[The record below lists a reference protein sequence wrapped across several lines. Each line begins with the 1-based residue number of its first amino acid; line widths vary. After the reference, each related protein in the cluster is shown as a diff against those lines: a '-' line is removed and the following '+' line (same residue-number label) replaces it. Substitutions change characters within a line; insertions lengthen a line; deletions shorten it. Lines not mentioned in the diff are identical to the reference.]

1 MELLESGTKS
11 FLVMEAVN
19 GKSIGQRMRK
29 GERFSSREI
38 LKTGIALSGILCYL
52 HAQNP
57 PVFYRDLKPDNVM
70 ITERGEIYL
79 VDFGAAGTEE
89 TGVEVRYG
97 TRGYAAPEQYNGKCD
112 ARSDL
117 YALGALLAA
126 MAKHAKKRQKRGLW
140 RVMEKC
146 MQKKPE
152 ERYASAREVKKALRR
167 LERKQKGRK
176 TLRIFAVFAF
186 LTGGAAAVASRMP
199 WGQFPAADEWEE
211 QGDLWFCGNPV
222 EEGSLPNYQK
232 AREAFLKADH
242 LSQAG
247 RVEQELVEYCLADDA
262 AREKMQMEPLLAE
275 FYDDTQ
281 QEPEKEKRCRR
292 YLAVA
297 GMYFS
302 FSEELARE
310 NDTDAMR
317 KGIEVLEKAAGENM
331 EGKWEAVIWQRLADA
346 CYLGGK
352 SGDGEREQDWCQES
366 FLYYERLL
374 CSRQDGNRRKNLL
387 RAAELALQFDMQEKT
402 EPQRGSRNS
411 GNGGGHFLSA
421 DQKKMGGSRMRK
433 KTICAMM
440 TGFLAVQGIEV
451 HAETQQTTGEA
462 ASAVESVELEA
473 EIIENSDVTD
483 ADGKAGPE
491 ELLPDEKSEEEPP
504 IEEKP
509 EQEPEPPEE
518 KTDPAETGKKETEEE
533 KMLPPTVIP
542 DPEKEPAERWEET
555 DTKESGTEESDSE
568 RTDFGEMDTE
578 KPDYEDAGSE
588 KSGTENLMP
597 EDSEP
602 EKPDM
607 EETKQESP
615 STEKESENQTSETKA
630 PEKEEPTVMPD
641 AGKANTEKQEQTEP
655 GQSSPEKEELKTDE
669 QLPVAAATPEE
680 VTQDPDDTP
689 LQTEE
694 SSPPPAETPSESAGE
709 EPSQIPPQIIADFI
723 LSQIADEDFE
733 APNPLIIRPA
743 DTSVEIDPGYTP
755 EILLEG
761 AADTAEI
768 LSCMVNGSEAEY
780 EWKEN
785 KICLKAESL
794 SEGYNRIT
802 VKVRGADG
810 IVRTMKPWEVN
821 VKPKTSTLVSQRT
834 SQKPKGTHLLQ
845 SLRRLWNLIRAIA
858 EIQNQTTRY
867 LRALCRK

>member
-1 MELLESGTKS
+1 
-11 FLVMEAVN
+11 
-19 GKSIGQRMRK
+19 
-29 GERFSSREI
+29 
-38 LKTGIALSGILCYL
+38 
-52 HAQNP
+52 
-57 PVFYRDLKPDNVM
+57 
-70 ITERGEIYL
+70 
-79 VDFGAAGTEE
+79 
-89 TGVEVRYG
+89 
-97 TRGYAAPEQYNGKCD
+97 
-112 ARSDL
+112 
-117 YALGALLAA
+117 
-126 MAKHAKKRQKRGLW
+126 
-140 RVMEKC
+140 
-146 MQKKPE
+146 
-152 ERYASAREVKKALRR
+152 
-167 LERKQKGRK
+167 
-176 TLRIFAVFAF
+176 
-186 LTGGAAAVASRMP
+186 
-199 WGQFPAADEWEE
+199 
-211 QGDLWFCGNPV
+211 
-222 EEGSLPNYQK
+222 
-232 AREAFLKADH
+232 
-242 LSQAG
+242 
-247 RVEQELVEYCLADDA
+247 
-262 AREKMQMEPLLAE
+262 
-275 FYDDTQ
+275 
-281 QEPEKEKRCRR
+281 
-292 YLAVA
+292 
-297 GMYFS
+297 
-302 FSEELARE
+302 
-310 NDTDAMR
+310 
-317 KGIEVLEKAAGENM
+317 
-331 EGKWEAVIWQRLADA
+331 
-346 CYLGGK
+346 
-352 SGDGEREQDWCQES
+352 
-366 FLYYERLL
+366 
-374 CSRQDGNRRKNLL
+374 
-387 RAAELALQFDMQEKT
+387 
-402 EPQRGSRNS
+402 
-411 GNGGGHFLSA
+411 
-421 DQKKMGGSRMRK
+421 
-433 KTICAMM
+433 MM

-473 EIIENSDVTD
+473 EIIGNSDVTA

-555 DTKESGTEESDSE
+555 DTKESETEESDSE

-578 KPDYEDAGSE
+578 KPDYEDTGSE

-597 EDSEP
+597 EDPEP

-641 AGKANTEKQEQTEP
+641 AGKSNTEKQEQTGP

-680 VTQDPDDTP
+680 VTQDPDDIP

-694 SSPPPAETPSESAGE
+694 SSPPPAETPSKSAGE
-709 EPSQIPPQIIADFI
+709 EPSQIRPQIIADFV

-834 SQKPKGTHLLQ
+834 SQKPKGTRLLQ

>member
-1 MELLESGTKS
+1 
-11 FLVMEAVN
+11 
-19 GKSIGQRMRK
+19 
-29 GERFSSREI
+29 
-38 LKTGIALSGILCYL
+38 
-52 HAQNP
+52 
-57 PVFYRDLKPDNVM
+57 
-70 ITERGEIYL
+70 
-79 VDFGAAGTEE
+79 
-89 TGVEVRYG
+89 
-97 TRGYAAPEQYNGKCD
+97 
-112 ARSDL
+112 
-117 YALGALLAA
+117 
-126 MAKHAKKRQKRGLW
+126 
-140 RVMEKC
+140 
-146 MQKKPE
+146 
-152 ERYASAREVKKALRR
+152 
-167 LERKQKGRK
+167 
-176 TLRIFAVFAF
+176 
-186 LTGGAAAVASRMP
+186 
-199 WGQFPAADEWEE
+199 
-211 QGDLWFCGNPV
+211 
-222 EEGSLPNYQK
+222 
-232 AREAFLKADH
+232 
-242 LSQAG
+242 
-247 RVEQELVEYCLADDA
+247 
-262 AREKMQMEPLLAE
+262 
-275 FYDDTQ
+275 
-281 QEPEKEKRCRR
+281 
-292 YLAVA
+292 
-297 GMYFS
+297 
-302 FSEELARE
+302 
-310 NDTDAMR
+310 
-317 KGIEVLEKAAGENM
+317 
-331 EGKWEAVIWQRLADA
+331 
-346 CYLGGK
+346 
-352 SGDGEREQDWCQES
+352 
-366 FLYYERLL
+366 
-374 CSRQDGNRRKNLL
+374 
-387 RAAELALQFDMQEKT
+387 
-402 EPQRGSRNS
+402 
-411 GNGGGHFLSA
+411 
-421 DQKKMGGSRMRK
+421 MRK

-462 ASAVESVELEA
+462 ASAVESVELEV

-518 KTDPAETGKKETEEE
+518 KTDPAETGKKETEGEE

-542 DPEKEPAERWEET
+542 DPEKEPAEKWEEEEEEISEDSESGKPEELPEAGDMGSGESESEEGCEET
-555 DTKESGTEESDSE
+555 DTKESETE
-568 RTDFGEMDTE
+568 
-578 KPDYEDAGSE
+578 
-588 KSGTENLMP
+588 
-597 EDSEP
+597 
-602 EKPDM
+602 
-607 EETKQESP
+607 
-615 STEKESENQTSETKA
+615 ESENQTSETKA
-630 PEKEEPTVMPD
+630 PEKEEPAVMPD
-641 AGKANTEKQEQTEP
+641 AGKSNTEKQEQTEP

-680 VTQDPDDTP
+680 VIQDPDDIP

-743 DTSVEIDPGYTP
+743 DTSVEVDPGYTP

-834 SQKPKGTHLLQ
+834 SQRPKGTRLWQ
-845 SLRRLWNLIRAIA
+845 SLRHLWNLIRAIA

>member
-1 MELLESGTKS
+1 
-11 FLVMEAVN
+11 
-19 GKSIGQRMRK
+19 
-29 GERFSSREI
+29 
-38 LKTGIALSGILCYL
+38 
-52 HAQNP
+52 
-57 PVFYRDLKPDNVM
+57 
-70 ITERGEIYL
+70 
-79 VDFGAAGTEE
+79 
-89 TGVEVRYG
+89 
-97 TRGYAAPEQYNGKCD
+97 
-112 ARSDL
+112 
-117 YALGALLAA
+117 
-126 MAKHAKKRQKRGLW
+126 
-140 RVMEKC
+140 
-146 MQKKPE
+146 
-152 ERYASAREVKKALRR
+152 
-167 LERKQKGRK
+167 
-176 TLRIFAVFAF
+176 
-186 LTGGAAAVASRMP
+186 
-199 WGQFPAADEWEE
+199 
-211 QGDLWFCGNPV
+211 
-222 EEGSLPNYQK
+222 
-232 AREAFLKADH
+232 
-242 LSQAG
+242 
-247 RVEQELVEYCLADDA
+247 
-262 AREKMQMEPLLAE
+262 
-275 FYDDTQ
+275 
-281 QEPEKEKRCRR
+281 
-292 YLAVA
+292 
-297 GMYFS
+297 
-302 FSEELARE
+302 
-310 NDTDAMR
+310 
-317 KGIEVLEKAAGENM
+317 
-331 EGKWEAVIWQRLADA
+331 
-346 CYLGGK
+346 
-352 SGDGEREQDWCQES
+352 
-366 FLYYERLL
+366 
-374 CSRQDGNRRKNLL
+374 
-387 RAAELALQFDMQEKT
+387 
-402 EPQRGSRNS
+402 
-411 GNGGGHFLSA
+411 
-421 DQKKMGGSRMRK
+421 
-433 KTICAMM
+433 MM
-440 TGFLAVQGIEV
+440 TGFLAIQGIEV

-462 ASAVESVELEA
+462 ASAVELEA

-518 KTDPAETGKKETEEE
+518 KTDPAETGKKETEGEE

-542 DPEKEPAERWEET
+542 DPEKEPAERWEEEEEEISEDSESGKPEELPEAGDMGSGESESEEGCEET
-555 DTKESGTEESDSE
+555 DTKESETEESDSE
-568 RTDFGEMDTE
+568 RTDFGE
-578 KPDYEDAGSE
+578 
-588 KSGTENLMP
+588 
-597 EDSEP
+597 
-602 EKPDM
+602 

-615 STEKESENQTSETKA
+615 STEKESENQNSETKA

-641 AGKANTEKQEQTEP
+641 AGKSNTEKQEQTEP

-680 VTQDPDDTP
+680 VTQDPDDIP

-743 DTSVEIDPGYTP
+743 DTSVEVDPGYTP

-834 SQKPKGTHLLQ
+834 SQKPKGTRLWQ

>member
-1 MELLESGTKS
+1 
-11 FLVMEAVN
+11 
-19 GKSIGQRMRK
+19 
-29 GERFSSREI
+29 
-38 LKTGIALSGILCYL
+38 
-52 HAQNP
+52 
-57 PVFYRDLKPDNVM
+57 
-70 ITERGEIYL
+70 
-79 VDFGAAGTEE
+79 
-89 TGVEVRYG
+89 
-97 TRGYAAPEQYNGKCD
+97 
-112 ARSDL
+112 
-117 YALGALLAA
+117 
-126 MAKHAKKRQKRGLW
+126 
-140 RVMEKC
+140 
-146 MQKKPE
+146 
-152 ERYASAREVKKALRR
+152 
-167 LERKQKGRK
+167 
-176 TLRIFAVFAF
+176 
-186 LTGGAAAVASRMP
+186 
-199 WGQFPAADEWEE
+199 
-211 QGDLWFCGNPV
+211 
-222 EEGSLPNYQK
+222 
-232 AREAFLKADH
+232 
-242 LSQAG
+242 
-247 RVEQELVEYCLADDA
+247 
-262 AREKMQMEPLLAE
+262 
-275 FYDDTQ
+275 
-281 QEPEKEKRCRR
+281 
-292 YLAVA
+292 
-297 GMYFS
+297 
-302 FSEELARE
+302 
-310 NDTDAMR
+310 
-317 KGIEVLEKAAGENM
+317 
-331 EGKWEAVIWQRLADA
+331 
-346 CYLGGK
+346 
-352 SGDGEREQDWCQES
+352 
-366 FLYYERLL
+366 
-374 CSRQDGNRRKNLL
+374 
-387 RAAELALQFDMQEKT
+387 
-402 EPQRGSRNS
+402 
-411 GNGGGHFLSA
+411 
-421 DQKKMGGSRMRK
+421 
-433 KTICAMM
+433 MM

-473 EIIENSDVTD
+473 EIIGNSDVTD

-518 KTDPAETGKKETEEE
+518 KTDPAETGKKEKEGEE

-555 DTKESGTEESDSE
+555 DTKESETEESDSE

-597 EDSEP
+597 EDPEP

-630 PEKEEPTVMPD
+630 PEKEEPAVMPD
-641 AGKANTEKQEQTEP
+641 VGKSNIEKQEQTEP

-680 VTQDPDDTP
+680 VTQDPDDIP

-834 SQKPKGTHLLQ
+834 SQKPKGTRLLQ

>member
-1 MELLESGTKS
+1 
-11 FLVMEAVN
+11 
-19 GKSIGQRMRK
+19 
-29 GERFSSREI
+29 
-38 LKTGIALSGILCYL
+38 
-52 HAQNP
+52 
-57 PVFYRDLKPDNVM
+57 
-70 ITERGEIYL
+70 
-79 VDFGAAGTEE
+79 
-89 TGVEVRYG
+89 
-97 TRGYAAPEQYNGKCD
+97 
-112 ARSDL
+112 
-117 YALGALLAA
+117 
-126 MAKHAKKRQKRGLW
+126 
-140 RVMEKC
+140 
-146 MQKKPE
+146 
-152 ERYASAREVKKALRR
+152 
-167 LERKQKGRK
+167 
-176 TLRIFAVFAF
+176 
-186 LTGGAAAVASRMP
+186 
-199 WGQFPAADEWEE
+199 
-211 QGDLWFCGNPV
+211 
-222 EEGSLPNYQK
+222 
-232 AREAFLKADH
+232 
-242 LSQAG
+242 
-247 RVEQELVEYCLADDA
+247 
-262 AREKMQMEPLLAE
+262 
-275 FYDDTQ
+275 
-281 QEPEKEKRCRR
+281 
-292 YLAVA
+292 
-297 GMYFS
+297 
-302 FSEELARE
+302 
-310 NDTDAMR
+310 
-317 KGIEVLEKAAGENM
+317 
-331 EGKWEAVIWQRLADA
+331 
-346 CYLGGK
+346 
-352 SGDGEREQDWCQES
+352 
-366 FLYYERLL
+366 
-374 CSRQDGNRRKNLL
+374 
-387 RAAELALQFDMQEKT
+387 
-402 EPQRGSRNS
+402 
-411 GNGGGHFLSA
+411 
-421 DQKKMGGSRMRK
+421 MRK

-518 KTDPAETGKKETEEE
+518 KTDPAETGKKETEGEE

-542 DPEKEPAERWEET
+542 DPEKEPAERWEEEEKEISEDSESGKPEELPEAGDMGSGESESEEGCEET
-555 DTKESGTEESDSE
+555 DTKESETEESDSE

-578 KPDYEDAGSE
+578 KPDYEDTGSE

-597 EDSEP
+597 EDPEP

-607 EETKQESP
+607 EETKQEFA
-615 STEKESENQTSETKA
+615 KR
-630 PEKEEPTVMPD
+630 EPTEND
-641 AGKANTEKQEQTEP
+641 LD
-655 GQSSPEKEELKTDE
+655 EEEAFNSAKKTILIKIDYDRETDE

-680 VTQDPDDTP
+680 VTQDPDDIP

-709 EPSQIPPQIIADFI
+709 EPSQIRPQIIADFV

-733 APNPLIIRPA
+733 APIPLIIRPA

-802 VKVRGADG
+802 VKVCGADG

-834 SQKPKGTHLLQ
+834 SQKPKGTRLWQ
-845 SLRRLWNLIRAIA
+845 SLRRLWNLVRAIA

>member
-1 MELLESGTKS
+1 
-11 FLVMEAVN
+11 
-19 GKSIGQRMRK
+19 
-29 GERFSSREI
+29 
-38 LKTGIALSGILCYL
+38 
-52 HAQNP
+52 
-57 PVFYRDLKPDNVM
+57 
-70 ITERGEIYL
+70 
-79 VDFGAAGTEE
+79 
-89 TGVEVRYG
+89 
-97 TRGYAAPEQYNGKCD
+97 
-112 ARSDL
+112 
-117 YALGALLAA
+117 
-126 MAKHAKKRQKRGLW
+126 
-140 RVMEKC
+140 
-146 MQKKPE
+146 
-152 ERYASAREVKKALRR
+152 
-167 LERKQKGRK
+167 
-176 TLRIFAVFAF
+176 
-186 LTGGAAAVASRMP
+186 
-199 WGQFPAADEWEE
+199 
-211 QGDLWFCGNPV
+211 
-222 EEGSLPNYQK
+222 
-232 AREAFLKADH
+232 
-242 LSQAG
+242 
-247 RVEQELVEYCLADDA
+247 
-262 AREKMQMEPLLAE
+262 
-275 FYDDTQ
+275 
-281 QEPEKEKRCRR
+281 
-292 YLAVA
+292 
-297 GMYFS
+297 
-302 FSEELARE
+302 
-310 NDTDAMR
+310 
-317 KGIEVLEKAAGENM
+317 
-331 EGKWEAVIWQRLADA
+331 
-346 CYLGGK
+346 
-352 SGDGEREQDWCQES
+352 
-366 FLYYERLL
+366 
-374 CSRQDGNRRKNLL
+374 
-387 RAAELALQFDMQEKT
+387 
-402 EPQRGSRNS
+402 
-411 GNGGGHFLSA
+411 
-421 DQKKMGGSRMRK
+421 MRK

-518 KTDPAETGKKETEEE
+518 KTDPAETGKKETEGEE

-542 DPEKEPAERWEET
+542 DPEKEPAERWEEEEEEISEDSESGKPEELPEAGDMGSGESESEEGCEET
-555 DTKESGTEESDSE
+555 DTKESETE
-568 RTDFGEMDTE
+568 
-578 KPDYEDAGSE
+578 
-588 KSGTENLMP
+588 
-597 EDSEP
+597 
-602 EKPDM
+602 
-607 EETKQESP
+607 
-615 STEKESENQTSETKA
+615 ESENQTSETKA

-641 AGKANTEKQEQTEP
+641 AGKSNTEKQEQTEP

-680 VTQDPDDTP
+680 VTQDPDDIP

-733 APNPLIIRPA
+733 APIPLIIRPA

-834 SQKPKGTHLLQ
+834 SQRTKGTRLWQ

>member
-1 MELLESGTKS
+1 
-11 FLVMEAVN
+11 
-19 GKSIGQRMRK
+19 
-29 GERFSSREI
+29 
-38 LKTGIALSGILCYL
+38 
-52 HAQNP
+52 
-57 PVFYRDLKPDNVM
+57 
-70 ITERGEIYL
+70 
-79 VDFGAAGTEE
+79 
-89 TGVEVRYG
+89 
-97 TRGYAAPEQYNGKCD
+97 
-112 ARSDL
+112 
-117 YALGALLAA
+117 
-126 MAKHAKKRQKRGLW
+126 
-140 RVMEKC
+140 
-146 MQKKPE
+146 
-152 ERYASAREVKKALRR
+152 
-167 LERKQKGRK
+167 
-176 TLRIFAVFAF
+176 
-186 LTGGAAAVASRMP
+186 
-199 WGQFPAADEWEE
+199 
-211 QGDLWFCGNPV
+211 
-222 EEGSLPNYQK
+222 
-232 AREAFLKADH
+232 
-242 LSQAG
+242 
-247 RVEQELVEYCLADDA
+247 
-262 AREKMQMEPLLAE
+262 
-275 FYDDTQ
+275 
-281 QEPEKEKRCRR
+281 
-292 YLAVA
+292 
-297 GMYFS
+297 
-302 FSEELARE
+302 
-310 NDTDAMR
+310 
-317 KGIEVLEKAAGENM
+317 
-331 EGKWEAVIWQRLADA
+331 
-346 CYLGGK
+346 
-352 SGDGEREQDWCQES
+352 
-366 FLYYERLL
+366 
-374 CSRQDGNRRKNLL
+374 
-387 RAAELALQFDMQEKT
+387 
-402 EPQRGSRNS
+402 
-411 GNGGGHFLSA
+411 
-421 DQKKMGGSRMRK
+421 MRK

-440 TGFLAVQGIEV
+440 TGFLAIQGIEV

-518 KTDPAETGKKETEEE
+518 KTDPAETGKKETEGEE

-542 DPEKEPAERWEET
+542 DPEKEPAERWEEEEKEISEDSESGKPEELPEEGDMGSGESESEEGCEET
-555 DTKESGTEESDSE
+555 DTKESETEESDSE
-568 RTDFGEMDTE
+568 RTDFGE
-578 KPDYEDAGSE
+578 
-588 KSGTENLMP
+588 
-597 EDSEP
+597 
-602 EKPDM
+602 

-615 STEKESENQTSETKA
+615 STEKESENQNSETKA

-641 AGKANTEKQEQTEP
+641 AGKSNTEKQEQTEP

-669 QLPVAAATPEE
+669 QLPVAAAAPEE
-680 VTQDPDDTP
+680 VTQDPDDIP

-743 DTSVEIDPGYTP
+743 DTSVEVDPGYTP

-834 SQKPKGTHLLQ
+834 SQRPKGTRLWQ
-845 SLRRLWNLIRAIA
+845 SLRRIWNLIRAIA

>member
-1 MELLESGTKS
+1 
-11 FLVMEAVN
+11 
-19 GKSIGQRMRK
+19 
-29 GERFSSREI
+29 
-38 LKTGIALSGILCYL
+38 
-52 HAQNP
+52 
-57 PVFYRDLKPDNVM
+57 
-70 ITERGEIYL
+70 
-79 VDFGAAGTEE
+79 
-89 TGVEVRYG
+89 
-97 TRGYAAPEQYNGKCD
+97 
-112 ARSDL
+112 
-117 YALGALLAA
+117 
-126 MAKHAKKRQKRGLW
+126 
-140 RVMEKC
+140 
-146 MQKKPE
+146 
-152 ERYASAREVKKALRR
+152 
-167 LERKQKGRK
+167 
-176 TLRIFAVFAF
+176 
-186 LTGGAAAVASRMP
+186 
-199 WGQFPAADEWEE
+199 
-211 QGDLWFCGNPV
+211 
-222 EEGSLPNYQK
+222 
-232 AREAFLKADH
+232 
-242 LSQAG
+242 
-247 RVEQELVEYCLADDA
+247 
-262 AREKMQMEPLLAE
+262 
-275 FYDDTQ
+275 
-281 QEPEKEKRCRR
+281 
-292 YLAVA
+292 
-297 GMYFS
+297 
-302 FSEELARE
+302 
-310 NDTDAMR
+310 
-317 KGIEVLEKAAGENM
+317 
-331 EGKWEAVIWQRLADA
+331 
-346 CYLGGK
+346 
-352 SGDGEREQDWCQES
+352 
-366 FLYYERLL
+366 
-374 CSRQDGNRRKNLL
+374 
-387 RAAELALQFDMQEKT
+387 
-402 EPQRGSRNS
+402 
-411 GNGGGHFLSA
+411 
-421 DQKKMGGSRMRK
+421 MRK

-440 TGFLAVQGIEV
+440 TGFLAIQGIEV

-509 EQEPEPPEE
+509 EQEPETPEE
-518 KTDPAETGKKETEEE
+518 KTDPAETGKKETEGEE

-542 DPEKEPAERWEET
+542 DPEKEPAERWEEEEKEISEDSESGKPEELPEEGDMGSGESESEEGCEET
-555 DTKESGTEESDSE
+555 DTKESETEESDSE
-568 RTDFGEMDTE
+568 RTDFGE
-578 KPDYEDAGSE
+578 
-588 KSGTENLMP
+588 
-597 EDSEP
+597 
-602 EKPDM
+602 

-615 STEKESENQTSETKA
+615 STEKESENQNSETKA

-641 AGKANTEKQEQTEP
+641 AGKSNTEKQEQTEP

-680 VTQDPDDTP
+680 VTQDPDDIP

-743 DTSVEIDPGYTP
+743 DTSVEVDPGYTP

-834 SQKPKGTHLLQ
+834 SQRPKGTRLWQ

>member
-1 MELLESGTKS
+1 
-11 FLVMEAVN
+11 
-19 GKSIGQRMRK
+19 
-29 GERFSSREI
+29 
-38 LKTGIALSGILCYL
+38 
-52 HAQNP
+52 
-57 PVFYRDLKPDNVM
+57 
-70 ITERGEIYL
+70 
-79 VDFGAAGTEE
+79 
-89 TGVEVRYG
+89 
-97 TRGYAAPEQYNGKCD
+97 
-112 ARSDL
+112 
-117 YALGALLAA
+117 
-126 MAKHAKKRQKRGLW
+126 
-140 RVMEKC
+140 
-146 MQKKPE
+146 
-152 ERYASAREVKKALRR
+152 
-167 LERKQKGRK
+167 
-176 TLRIFAVFAF
+176 
-186 LTGGAAAVASRMP
+186 
-199 WGQFPAADEWEE
+199 
-211 QGDLWFCGNPV
+211 
-222 EEGSLPNYQK
+222 
-232 AREAFLKADH
+232 
-242 LSQAG
+242 
-247 RVEQELVEYCLADDA
+247 
-262 AREKMQMEPLLAE
+262 
-275 FYDDTQ
+275 
-281 QEPEKEKRCRR
+281 
-292 YLAVA
+292 
-297 GMYFS
+297 
-302 FSEELARE
+302 
-310 NDTDAMR
+310 
-317 KGIEVLEKAAGENM
+317 
-331 EGKWEAVIWQRLADA
+331 
-346 CYLGGK
+346 
-352 SGDGEREQDWCQES
+352 
-366 FLYYERLL
+366 
-374 CSRQDGNRRKNLL
+374 
-387 RAAELALQFDMQEKT
+387 
-402 EPQRGSRNS
+402 
-411 GNGGGHFLSA
+411 
-421 DQKKMGGSRMRK
+421 
-433 KTICAMM
+433 MM

-542 DPEKEPAERWEET
+542 DPEKEPAERCEET
-555 DTKESGTEESDSE
+555 DTKESETEESDSE

-578 KPDYEDAGSE
+578 KPDYEDTGSE

-597 EDSEP
+597 EDPEP

-641 AGKANTEKQEQTEP
+641 AGKSNTEKQEQTGP

-680 VTQDPDDTP
+680 VTQDPDDIP

-694 SSPPPAETPSESAGE
+694 SSPPPAETPSKSAGE
-709 EPSQIPPQIIADFI
+709 EPSQIRPQIIADFV

-834 SQKPKGTHLLQ
+834 SQKPKGTRLLQ

>member
-1 MELLESGTKS
+1 
-11 FLVMEAVN
+11 
-19 GKSIGQRMRK
+19 
-29 GERFSSREI
+29 
-38 LKTGIALSGILCYL
+38 
-52 HAQNP
+52 
-57 PVFYRDLKPDNVM
+57 
-70 ITERGEIYL
+70 
-79 VDFGAAGTEE
+79 
-89 TGVEVRYG
+89 
-97 TRGYAAPEQYNGKCD
+97 
-112 ARSDL
+112 
-117 YALGALLAA
+117 
-126 MAKHAKKRQKRGLW
+126 
-140 RVMEKC
+140 
-146 MQKKPE
+146 
-152 ERYASAREVKKALRR
+152 
-167 LERKQKGRK
+167 
-176 TLRIFAVFAF
+176 
-186 LTGGAAAVASRMP
+186 
-199 WGQFPAADEWEE
+199 
-211 QGDLWFCGNPV
+211 
-222 EEGSLPNYQK
+222 
-232 AREAFLKADH
+232 
-242 LSQAG
+242 
-247 RVEQELVEYCLADDA
+247 
-262 AREKMQMEPLLAE
+262 
-275 FYDDTQ
+275 
-281 QEPEKEKRCRR
+281 
-292 YLAVA
+292 
-297 GMYFS
+297 
-302 FSEELARE
+302 
-310 NDTDAMR
+310 
-317 KGIEVLEKAAGENM
+317 
-331 EGKWEAVIWQRLADA
+331 
-346 CYLGGK
+346 
-352 SGDGEREQDWCQES
+352 
-366 FLYYERLL
+366 
-374 CSRQDGNRRKNLL
+374 
-387 RAAELALQFDMQEKT
+387 
-402 EPQRGSRNS
+402 
-411 GNGGGHFLSA
+411 
-421 DQKKMGGSRMRK
+421 
-433 KTICAMM
+433 MM

-518 KTDPAETGKKETEEE
+518 KTDPAETGKKEKEGEE

-555 DTKESGTEESDSE
+555 DTKESETEESDSE

-597 EDSEP
+597 EDPEP

-641 AGKANTEKQEQTEP
+641 AGKSNTEKQEQTGP

-680 VTQDPDDTP
+680 VTQDPDDIP

-694 SSPPPAETPSESAGE
+694 SSPPPAETPSKSAGE
-709 EPSQIPPQIIADFI
+709 EPSQIRPQIIADFV

-834 SQKPKGTHLLQ
+834 SQKPKGTRLLQ

>member
-1 MELLESGTKS
+1 
-11 FLVMEAVN
+11 
-19 GKSIGQRMRK
+19 
-29 GERFSSREI
+29 
-38 LKTGIALSGILCYL
+38 
-52 HAQNP
+52 
-57 PVFYRDLKPDNVM
+57 
-70 ITERGEIYL
+70 
-79 VDFGAAGTEE
+79 
-89 TGVEVRYG
+89 
-97 TRGYAAPEQYNGKCD
+97 
-112 ARSDL
+112 
-117 YALGALLAA
+117 
-126 MAKHAKKRQKRGLW
+126 
-140 RVMEKC
+140 
-146 MQKKPE
+146 
-152 ERYASAREVKKALRR
+152 
-167 LERKQKGRK
+167 
-176 TLRIFAVFAF
+176 
-186 LTGGAAAVASRMP
+186 
-199 WGQFPAADEWEE
+199 
-211 QGDLWFCGNPV
+211 
-222 EEGSLPNYQK
+222 
-232 AREAFLKADH
+232 
-242 LSQAG
+242 
-247 RVEQELVEYCLADDA
+247 
-262 AREKMQMEPLLAE
+262 
-275 FYDDTQ
+275 
-281 QEPEKEKRCRR
+281 
-292 YLAVA
+292 
-297 GMYFS
+297 
-302 FSEELARE
+302 
-310 NDTDAMR
+310 
-317 KGIEVLEKAAGENM
+317 
-331 EGKWEAVIWQRLADA
+331 
-346 CYLGGK
+346 
-352 SGDGEREQDWCQES
+352 
-366 FLYYERLL
+366 
-374 CSRQDGNRRKNLL
+374 
-387 RAAELALQFDMQEKT
+387 
-402 EPQRGSRNS
+402 
-411 GNGGGHFLSA
+411 
-421 DQKKMGGSRMRK
+421 
-433 KTICAMM
+433 MM

-518 KTDPAETGKKETEEE
+518 KTDPAETGKKEKEGEE

-555 DTKESGTEESDSE
+555 DTKESETEESDSE

-597 EDSEP
+597 EDPEP

-641 AGKANTEKQEQTEP
+641 AGKSNTEKQEQTGP

-680 VTQDPDDTP
+680 VTQDPDDIP

-709 EPSQIPPQIIADFI
+709 EPSQIRPQIIADFV

-834 SQKPKGTHLLQ
+834 SQKPKGTRLLQ

>member
-1 MELLESGTKS
+1 
-11 FLVMEAVN
+11 
-19 GKSIGQRMRK
+19 
-29 GERFSSREI
+29 
-38 LKTGIALSGILCYL
+38 
-52 HAQNP
+52 
-57 PVFYRDLKPDNVM
+57 
-70 ITERGEIYL
+70 
-79 VDFGAAGTEE
+79 
-89 TGVEVRYG
+89 
-97 TRGYAAPEQYNGKCD
+97 
-112 ARSDL
+112 
-117 YALGALLAA
+117 
-126 MAKHAKKRQKRGLW
+126 
-140 RVMEKC
+140 
-146 MQKKPE
+146 
-152 ERYASAREVKKALRR
+152 
-167 LERKQKGRK
+167 
-176 TLRIFAVFAF
+176 
-186 LTGGAAAVASRMP
+186 
-199 WGQFPAADEWEE
+199 
-211 QGDLWFCGNPV
+211 
-222 EEGSLPNYQK
+222 
-232 AREAFLKADH
+232 
-242 LSQAG
+242 
-247 RVEQELVEYCLADDA
+247 
-262 AREKMQMEPLLAE
+262 
-275 FYDDTQ
+275 
-281 QEPEKEKRCRR
+281 
-292 YLAVA
+292 
-297 GMYFS
+297 
-302 FSEELARE
+302 
-310 NDTDAMR
+310 
-317 KGIEVLEKAAGENM
+317 
-331 EGKWEAVIWQRLADA
+331 
-346 CYLGGK
+346 
-352 SGDGEREQDWCQES
+352 
-366 FLYYERLL
+366 
-374 CSRQDGNRRKNLL
+374 
-387 RAAELALQFDMQEKT
+387 
-402 EPQRGSRNS
+402 
-411 GNGGGHFLSA
+411 
-421 DQKKMGGSRMRK
+421 
-433 KTICAMM
+433 MM

-518 KTDPAETGKKETEEE
+518 KTDPAETGKKETEGEE

-542 DPEKEPAERWEET
+542 DPEKEPAERWEEEEEEISEDSESGKPEELPEAGDMGSGEPESEEGCEET
-555 DTKESGTEESDSE
+555 DTKESETE
-568 RTDFGEMDTE
+568 
-578 KPDYEDAGSE
+578 
-588 KSGTENLMP
+588 
-597 EDSEP
+597 
-602 EKPDM
+602 
-607 EETKQESP
+607 
-615 STEKESENQTSETKA
+615 ESENQTSETKA

-641 AGKANTEKQEQTEP
+641 AGKSNTEKQEQMEP

-680 VTQDPDDTP
+680 VTQDPDDIP

-743 DTSVEIDPGYTP
+743 DTSVEVDPGYTP

-821 VKPKTSTLVSQRT
+821 VKPKTSKLVSQRT
-834 SQKPKGTHLLQ
+834 SQRPKGTRLWQ

-867 LRALCRK
+867 LRVLCRK

>member
-1 MELLESGTKS
+1 
-11 FLVMEAVN
+11 
-19 GKSIGQRMRK
+19 
-29 GERFSSREI
+29 
-38 LKTGIALSGILCYL
+38 
-52 HAQNP
+52 
-57 PVFYRDLKPDNVM
+57 
-70 ITERGEIYL
+70 
-79 VDFGAAGTEE
+79 
-89 TGVEVRYG
+89 
-97 TRGYAAPEQYNGKCD
+97 
-112 ARSDL
+112 
-117 YALGALLAA
+117 
-126 MAKHAKKRQKRGLW
+126 
-140 RVMEKC
+140 
-146 MQKKPE
+146 
-152 ERYASAREVKKALRR
+152 
-167 LERKQKGRK
+167 
-176 TLRIFAVFAF
+176 
-186 LTGGAAAVASRMP
+186 
-199 WGQFPAADEWEE
+199 
-211 QGDLWFCGNPV
+211 
-222 EEGSLPNYQK
+222 
-232 AREAFLKADH
+232 
-242 LSQAG
+242 
-247 RVEQELVEYCLADDA
+247 
-262 AREKMQMEPLLAE
+262 
-275 FYDDTQ
+275 
-281 QEPEKEKRCRR
+281 
-292 YLAVA
+292 
-297 GMYFS
+297 
-302 FSEELARE
+302 
-310 NDTDAMR
+310 
-317 KGIEVLEKAAGENM
+317 
-331 EGKWEAVIWQRLADA
+331 
-346 CYLGGK
+346 
-352 SGDGEREQDWCQES
+352 
-366 FLYYERLL
+366 
-374 CSRQDGNRRKNLL
+374 
-387 RAAELALQFDMQEKT
+387 
-402 EPQRGSRNS
+402 
-411 GNGGGHFLSA
+411 
-421 DQKKMGGSRMRK
+421 
-433 KTICAMM
+433 MM

-473 EIIENSDVTD
+473 EIIENSDVTN

-518 KTDPAETGKKETEEE
+518 KTDPAETGKKETEGEE

-542 DPEKEPAERWEET
+542 DPEKEPAEKWEEEEEDSESGKPEELPEAGDMGSGESESEEGCEET
-555 DTKESGTEESDSE
+555 DTKESETEESDSE
-568 RTDFGEMDTE
+568 RTDFGE
-578 KPDYEDAGSE
+578 
-588 KSGTENLMP
+588 
-597 EDSEP
+597 
-602 EKPDM
+602 

-615 STEKESENQTSETKA
+615 STEKESENQNSETKA
-630 PEKEEPTVMPD
+630 PEKEEPAVMPD
-641 AGKANTEKQEQTEP
+641 AGKSNTEKQEQTEP

-680 VTQDPDDTP
+680 VTQDPDDIP

-743 DTSVEIDPGYTP
+743 DTSVEVDPGYTP

-834 SQKPKGTHLLQ
+834 SQRPKGTRLWQ

-867 LRALCRK
+867 LRVLCRK

>member
-1 MELLESGTKS
+1 
-11 FLVMEAVN
+11 
-19 GKSIGQRMRK
+19 
-29 GERFSSREI
+29 
-38 LKTGIALSGILCYL
+38 
-52 HAQNP
+52 
-57 PVFYRDLKPDNVM
+57 
-70 ITERGEIYL
+70 
-79 VDFGAAGTEE
+79 
-89 TGVEVRYG
+89 
-97 TRGYAAPEQYNGKCD
+97 
-112 ARSDL
+112 
-117 YALGALLAA
+117 
-126 MAKHAKKRQKRGLW
+126 
-140 RVMEKC
+140 
-146 MQKKPE
+146 
-152 ERYASAREVKKALRR
+152 
-167 LERKQKGRK
+167 
-176 TLRIFAVFAF
+176 
-186 LTGGAAAVASRMP
+186 
-199 WGQFPAADEWEE
+199 
-211 QGDLWFCGNPV
+211 
-222 EEGSLPNYQK
+222 
-232 AREAFLKADH
+232 
-242 LSQAG
+242 
-247 RVEQELVEYCLADDA
+247 
-262 AREKMQMEPLLAE
+262 
-275 FYDDTQ
+275 
-281 QEPEKEKRCRR
+281 
-292 YLAVA
+292 
-297 GMYFS
+297 
-302 FSEELARE
+302 
-310 NDTDAMR
+310 
-317 KGIEVLEKAAGENM
+317 
-331 EGKWEAVIWQRLADA
+331 
-346 CYLGGK
+346 
-352 SGDGEREQDWCQES
+352 
-366 FLYYERLL
+366 
-374 CSRQDGNRRKNLL
+374 
-387 RAAELALQFDMQEKT
+387 
-402 EPQRGSRNS
+402 
-411 GNGGGHFLSA
+411 
-421 DQKKMGGSRMRK
+421 
-433 KTICAMM
+433 MM

-518 KTDPAETGKKETEEE
+518 KTDPAETGKKEKEGEE

-542 DPEKEPAERWEET
+542 DPEKEPAERWEEEEEEISEDSESGKPEEVPEAGDMGSGESESEEGCEET
-555 DTKESGTEESDSE
+555 DTKESETEE
-568 RTDFGEMDTE
+568 
-578 KPDYEDAGSE
+578 P
-588 KSGTENLMP
+588 
-597 EDSEP
+597 
-602 EKPDM
+602 
-607 EETKQESP
+607 
-615 STEKESENQTSETKA
+615 ENQTSETKT

-641 AGKANTEKQEQTEP
+641 AGKSNTEKQEQTGP

-680 VTQDPDDTP
+680 VTQDPDDIP

-694 SSPPPAETPSESAGE
+694 SSPPPAETPSKSAGE
-709 EPSQIPPQIIADFI
+709 EPSQIRPQIIADFV

-834 SQKPKGTHLLQ
+834 SQKPKGTRLLQ

>member
-1 MELLESGTKS
+1 
-11 FLVMEAVN
+11 
-19 GKSIGQRMRK
+19 
-29 GERFSSREI
+29 
-38 LKTGIALSGILCYL
+38 
-52 HAQNP
+52 
-57 PVFYRDLKPDNVM
+57 
-70 ITERGEIYL
+70 
-79 VDFGAAGTEE
+79 
-89 TGVEVRYG
+89 
-97 TRGYAAPEQYNGKCD
+97 
-112 ARSDL
+112 
-117 YALGALLAA
+117 
-126 MAKHAKKRQKRGLW
+126 
-140 RVMEKC
+140 
-146 MQKKPE
+146 
-152 ERYASAREVKKALRR
+152 
-167 LERKQKGRK
+167 
-176 TLRIFAVFAF
+176 
-186 LTGGAAAVASRMP
+186 
-199 WGQFPAADEWEE
+199 
-211 QGDLWFCGNPV
+211 
-222 EEGSLPNYQK
+222 
-232 AREAFLKADH
+232 
-242 LSQAG
+242 
-247 RVEQELVEYCLADDA
+247 
-262 AREKMQMEPLLAE
+262 
-275 FYDDTQ
+275 
-281 QEPEKEKRCRR
+281 
-292 YLAVA
+292 
-297 GMYFS
+297 
-302 FSEELARE
+302 
-310 NDTDAMR
+310 
-317 KGIEVLEKAAGENM
+317 
-331 EGKWEAVIWQRLADA
+331 
-346 CYLGGK
+346 
-352 SGDGEREQDWCQES
+352 
-366 FLYYERLL
+366 
-374 CSRQDGNRRKNLL
+374 
-387 RAAELALQFDMQEKT
+387 
-402 EPQRGSRNS
+402 
-411 GNGGGHFLSA
+411 
-421 DQKKMGGSRMRK
+421 MRK

-518 KTDPAETGKKETEEE
+518 KTDPAETGKKETEGEE

-542 DPEKEPAERWEET
+542 DPEKEPAERWEEEEEEISEDSESGKPEELPEAGDMGSGESESEEGCEET
-555 DTKESGTEESDSE
+555 DTKESETEE
-568 RTDFGEMDTE
+568 
-578 KPDYEDAGSE
+578 P
-588 KSGTENLMP
+588 
-597 EDSEP
+597 
-602 EKPDM
+602 
-607 EETKQESP
+607 
-615 STEKESENQTSETKA
+615 ENQTSETKT

-641 AGKANTEKQEQTEP
+641 AGKSNTEKQEQTEP

-680 VTQDPDDTP
+680 VTQDPDDIP

-743 DTSVEIDPGYTP
+743 DTSVEVDPGYTP

-834 SQKPKGTHLLQ
+834 SQRPKGTRLWQ

>member
-1 MELLESGTKS
+1 
-11 FLVMEAVN
+11 
-19 GKSIGQRMRK
+19 
-29 GERFSSREI
+29 
-38 LKTGIALSGILCYL
+38 
-52 HAQNP
+52 
-57 PVFYRDLKPDNVM
+57 
-70 ITERGEIYL
+70 
-79 VDFGAAGTEE
+79 
-89 TGVEVRYG
+89 
-97 TRGYAAPEQYNGKCD
+97 
-112 ARSDL
+112 
-117 YALGALLAA
+117 
-126 MAKHAKKRQKRGLW
+126 
-140 RVMEKC
+140 
-146 MQKKPE
+146 
-152 ERYASAREVKKALRR
+152 
-167 LERKQKGRK
+167 
-176 TLRIFAVFAF
+176 
-186 LTGGAAAVASRMP
+186 
-199 WGQFPAADEWEE
+199 
-211 QGDLWFCGNPV
+211 
-222 EEGSLPNYQK
+222 
-232 AREAFLKADH
+232 
-242 LSQAG
+242 
-247 RVEQELVEYCLADDA
+247 
-262 AREKMQMEPLLAE
+262 
-275 FYDDTQ
+275 
-281 QEPEKEKRCRR
+281 
-292 YLAVA
+292 
-297 GMYFS
+297 
-302 FSEELARE
+302 
-310 NDTDAMR
+310 
-317 KGIEVLEKAAGENM
+317 
-331 EGKWEAVIWQRLADA
+331 
-346 CYLGGK
+346 
-352 SGDGEREQDWCQES
+352 
-366 FLYYERLL
+366 
-374 CSRQDGNRRKNLL
+374 
-387 RAAELALQFDMQEKT
+387 
-402 EPQRGSRNS
+402 
-411 GNGGGHFLSA
+411 
-421 DQKKMGGSRMRK
+421 
-433 KTICAMM
+433 MM

-518 KTDPAETGKKETEEE
+518 KTDPAETGKKETEGEE

-542 DPEKEPAERWEET
+542 DPEKEPAERWEEEEKEISEDSESGKPEELPEAGDMGSGESESEEGCEET
-555 DTKESGTEESDSE
+555 DTKESETE
-568 RTDFGEMDTE
+568 
-578 KPDYEDAGSE
+578 
-588 KSGTENLMP
+588 
-597 EDSEP
+597 
-602 EKPDM
+602 
-607 EETKQESP
+607 
-615 STEKESENQTSETKA
+615 ESENQTSETKA

-641 AGKANTEKQEQTEP
+641 AGKSNTEKQEQTEP

-680 VTQDPDDTP
+680 VTQDPDDIP

-709 EPSQIPPQIIADFI
+709 KPSQIPPQIIADFI

-743 DTSVEIDPGYTP
+743 DNSVEIDPGYTP

-834 SQKPKGTHLLQ
+834 SQRPKGTRLWQ

>member
-1 MELLESGTKS
+1 
-11 FLVMEAVN
+11 
-19 GKSIGQRMRK
+19 
-29 GERFSSREI
+29 
-38 LKTGIALSGILCYL
+38 
-52 HAQNP
+52 
-57 PVFYRDLKPDNVM
+57 
-70 ITERGEIYL
+70 
-79 VDFGAAGTEE
+79 
-89 TGVEVRYG
+89 
-97 TRGYAAPEQYNGKCD
+97 
-112 ARSDL
+112 
-117 YALGALLAA
+117 
-126 MAKHAKKRQKRGLW
+126 
-140 RVMEKC
+140 
-146 MQKKPE
+146 
-152 ERYASAREVKKALRR
+152 
-167 LERKQKGRK
+167 
-176 TLRIFAVFAF
+176 
-186 LTGGAAAVASRMP
+186 
-199 WGQFPAADEWEE
+199 
-211 QGDLWFCGNPV
+211 
-222 EEGSLPNYQK
+222 
-232 AREAFLKADH
+232 
-242 LSQAG
+242 
-247 RVEQELVEYCLADDA
+247 
-262 AREKMQMEPLLAE
+262 
-275 FYDDTQ
+275 
-281 QEPEKEKRCRR
+281 
-292 YLAVA
+292 
-297 GMYFS
+297 
-302 FSEELARE
+302 
-310 NDTDAMR
+310 
-317 KGIEVLEKAAGENM
+317 
-331 EGKWEAVIWQRLADA
+331 
-346 CYLGGK
+346 
-352 SGDGEREQDWCQES
+352 
-366 FLYYERLL
+366 
-374 CSRQDGNRRKNLL
+374 
-387 RAAELALQFDMQEKT
+387 
-402 EPQRGSRNS
+402 
-411 GNGGGHFLSA
+411 
-421 DQKKMGGSRMRK
+421 
-433 KTICAMM
+433 MM

-518 KTDPAETGKKETEEE
+518 KTDPAEIGKKETEGEE

-542 DPEKEPAERWEET
+542 DPEKEPAERWEEEEEEISEDSESGKPEELPEAGDMGSGESESEEGCEET
-555 DTKESGTEESDSE
+555 DTKESETE
-568 RTDFGEMDTE
+568 
-578 KPDYEDAGSE
+578 
-588 KSGTENLMP
+588 
-597 EDSEP
+597 
-602 EKPDM
+602 
-607 EETKQESP
+607 
-615 STEKESENQTSETKA
+615 ESENQTSETKA

-641 AGKANTEKQEQTEP
+641 AGKSNTEKQEQTEP

-680 VTQDPDDTP
+680 VTQDPDDIP

-723 LSQIADEDFE
+723 LSQMADEEFE

-743 DTSVEIDPGYTP
+743 DNSVEIDPGYTP

-834 SQKPKGTHLLQ
+834 SQKPKGTRLWQ

>member
-1 MELLESGTKS
+1 
-11 FLVMEAVN
+11 
-19 GKSIGQRMRK
+19 
-29 GERFSSREI
+29 
-38 LKTGIALSGILCYL
+38 
-52 HAQNP
+52 
-57 PVFYRDLKPDNVM
+57 
-70 ITERGEIYL
+70 
-79 VDFGAAGTEE
+79 
-89 TGVEVRYG
+89 
-97 TRGYAAPEQYNGKCD
+97 
-112 ARSDL
+112 
-117 YALGALLAA
+117 
-126 MAKHAKKRQKRGLW
+126 
-140 RVMEKC
+140 
-146 MQKKPE
+146 
-152 ERYASAREVKKALRR
+152 
-167 LERKQKGRK
+167 
-176 TLRIFAVFAF
+176 
-186 LTGGAAAVASRMP
+186 
-199 WGQFPAADEWEE
+199 
-211 QGDLWFCGNPV
+211 
-222 EEGSLPNYQK
+222 
-232 AREAFLKADH
+232 
-242 LSQAG
+242 
-247 RVEQELVEYCLADDA
+247 
-262 AREKMQMEPLLAE
+262 
-275 FYDDTQ
+275 
-281 QEPEKEKRCRR
+281 
-292 YLAVA
+292 
-297 GMYFS
+297 
-302 FSEELARE
+302 
-310 NDTDAMR
+310 
-317 KGIEVLEKAAGENM
+317 
-331 EGKWEAVIWQRLADA
+331 
-346 CYLGGK
+346 
-352 SGDGEREQDWCQES
+352 
-366 FLYYERLL
+366 
-374 CSRQDGNRRKNLL
+374 
-387 RAAELALQFDMQEKT
+387 
-402 EPQRGSRNS
+402 
-411 GNGGGHFLSA
+411 
-421 DQKKMGGSRMRK
+421 
-433 KTICAMM
+433 MM
-440 TGFLAVQGIEV
+440 TGFLAIQGIEV

-518 KTDPAETGKKETEEE
+518 KTDPAETGKKETEGEE

-542 DPEKEPAERWEET
+542 DPEKEPAERWEEEEKEISEDSESGKPEELPEAGDMGSGESESEEGCEET
-555 DTKESGTEESDSE
+555 DTKESETE
-568 RTDFGEMDTE
+568 
-578 KPDYEDAGSE
+578 
-588 KSGTENLMP
+588 
-597 EDSEP
+597 
-602 EKPDM
+602 
-607 EETKQESP
+607 
-615 STEKESENQTSETKA
+615 ESENQTSETKA

-641 AGKANTEKQEQTEP
+641 AGKSNTEKQEQTEP

-680 VTQDPDDTP
+680 VTQDPDDIP

-743 DTSVEIDPGYTP
+743 DTSVEVDPGYTP

-834 SQKPKGTHLLQ
+834 SQKPKGTHLWQ

>member
-1 MELLESGTKS
+1 
-11 FLVMEAVN
+11 
-19 GKSIGQRMRK
+19 
-29 GERFSSREI
+29 
-38 LKTGIALSGILCYL
+38 
-52 HAQNP
+52 
-57 PVFYRDLKPDNVM
+57 
-70 ITERGEIYL
+70 
-79 VDFGAAGTEE
+79 
-89 TGVEVRYG
+89 
-97 TRGYAAPEQYNGKCD
+97 
-112 ARSDL
+112 
-117 YALGALLAA
+117 
-126 MAKHAKKRQKRGLW
+126 
-140 RVMEKC
+140 
-146 MQKKPE
+146 
-152 ERYASAREVKKALRR
+152 
-167 LERKQKGRK
+167 
-176 TLRIFAVFAF
+176 
-186 LTGGAAAVASRMP
+186 
-199 WGQFPAADEWEE
+199 
-211 QGDLWFCGNPV
+211 
-222 EEGSLPNYQK
+222 
-232 AREAFLKADH
+232 
-242 LSQAG
+242 
-247 RVEQELVEYCLADDA
+247 
-262 AREKMQMEPLLAE
+262 
-275 FYDDTQ
+275 
-281 QEPEKEKRCRR
+281 
-292 YLAVA
+292 
-297 GMYFS
+297 
-302 FSEELARE
+302 
-310 NDTDAMR
+310 
-317 KGIEVLEKAAGENM
+317 
-331 EGKWEAVIWQRLADA
+331 
-346 CYLGGK
+346 
-352 SGDGEREQDWCQES
+352 
-366 FLYYERLL
+366 
-374 CSRQDGNRRKNLL
+374 
-387 RAAELALQFDMQEKT
+387 
-402 EPQRGSRNS
+402 
-411 GNGGGHFLSA
+411 
-421 DQKKMGGSRMRK
+421 
-433 KTICAMM
+433 MM
-440 TGFLAVQGIEV
+440 TGFLAIQGIEV

-518 KTDPAETGKKETEEE
+518 KTDPAETGKKETEGEE

-542 DPEKEPAERWEET
+542 DPEKEPAERWEEEEKEISEDSESGKPEELPEEGDMGSGESESEEGCEET
-555 DTKESGTEESDSE
+555 DTKESETEESDSE
-568 RTDFGEMDTE
+568 RTDFGE
-578 KPDYEDAGSE
+578 
-588 KSGTENLMP
+588 
-597 EDSEP
+597 
-602 EKPDM
+602 

-615 STEKESENQTSETKA
+615 STEKESENQNSETKA

-641 AGKANTEKQEQTEP
+641 AGKSNTEKQEQTEP

-669 QLPVAAATPEE
+669 QLPVAAAAPEE
-680 VTQDPDDTP
+680 VTQDPDDIP

-743 DTSVEIDPGYTP
+743 DTSVEVDPGYTP

-834 SQKPKGTHLLQ
+834 SQRPKGTRLWQ
-845 SLRRLWNLIRAIA
+845 SLRRIWNLIRAIA

>member
-1 MELLESGTKS
+1 
-11 FLVMEAVN
+11 
-19 GKSIGQRMRK
+19 
-29 GERFSSREI
+29 
-38 LKTGIALSGILCYL
+38 
-52 HAQNP
+52 
-57 PVFYRDLKPDNVM
+57 
-70 ITERGEIYL
+70 
-79 VDFGAAGTEE
+79 
-89 TGVEVRYG
+89 
-97 TRGYAAPEQYNGKCD
+97 
-112 ARSDL
+112 
-117 YALGALLAA
+117 
-126 MAKHAKKRQKRGLW
+126 
-140 RVMEKC
+140 
-146 MQKKPE
+146 
-152 ERYASAREVKKALRR
+152 
-167 LERKQKGRK
+167 
-176 TLRIFAVFAF
+176 
-186 LTGGAAAVASRMP
+186 
-199 WGQFPAADEWEE
+199 
-211 QGDLWFCGNPV
+211 
-222 EEGSLPNYQK
+222 
-232 AREAFLKADH
+232 
-242 LSQAG
+242 
-247 RVEQELVEYCLADDA
+247 
-262 AREKMQMEPLLAE
+262 
-275 FYDDTQ
+275 
-281 QEPEKEKRCRR
+281 
-292 YLAVA
+292 
-297 GMYFS
+297 
-302 FSEELARE
+302 
-310 NDTDAMR
+310 
-317 KGIEVLEKAAGENM
+317 
-331 EGKWEAVIWQRLADA
+331 
-346 CYLGGK
+346 
-352 SGDGEREQDWCQES
+352 
-366 FLYYERLL
+366 
-374 CSRQDGNRRKNLL
+374 
-387 RAAELALQFDMQEKT
+387 
-402 EPQRGSRNS
+402 
-411 GNGGGHFLSA
+411 
-421 DQKKMGGSRMRK
+421 MRK

-440 TGFLAVQGIEV
+440 TGFLAIQGIEV
-451 HAETQQTTGEA
+451 HAETQQATGEA

-473 EIIENSDVTD
+473 EITENSDVTD

-518 KTDPAETGKKETEEE
+518 KTDPAETGKKETEGEE

-542 DPEKEPAERWEET
+542 DPEKEPAERWEEEEEEISEDSESGKPEELPEAGDMGSGESESEEGCEET
-555 DTKESGTEESDSE
+555 DTKESETEE
-568 RTDFGEMDTE
+568 
-578 KPDYEDAGSE
+578 P
-588 KSGTENLMP
+588 
-597 EDSEP
+597 
-602 EKPDM
+602 
-607 EETKQESP
+607 
-615 STEKESENQTSETKA
+615 ENQTSETKT

-641 AGKANTEKQEQTEP
+641 AGKSNTEKQEQTEP

-680 VTQDPDDTP
+680 VTQDPDDIP

-743 DTSVEIDPGYTP
+743 DTSVEVDPGYTP

-834 SQKPKGTHLLQ
+834 SQRPKGTRLWQ

>member
-1 MELLESGTKS
+1 
-11 FLVMEAVN
+11 
-19 GKSIGQRMRK
+19 
-29 GERFSSREI
+29 
-38 LKTGIALSGILCYL
+38 
-52 HAQNP
+52 
-57 PVFYRDLKPDNVM
+57 
-70 ITERGEIYL
+70 
-79 VDFGAAGTEE
+79 
-89 TGVEVRYG
+89 
-97 TRGYAAPEQYNGKCD
+97 
-112 ARSDL
+112 
-117 YALGALLAA
+117 
-126 MAKHAKKRQKRGLW
+126 
-140 RVMEKC
+140 
-146 MQKKPE
+146 
-152 ERYASAREVKKALRR
+152 
-167 LERKQKGRK
+167 
-176 TLRIFAVFAF
+176 
-186 LTGGAAAVASRMP
+186 
-199 WGQFPAADEWEE
+199 
-211 QGDLWFCGNPV
+211 
-222 EEGSLPNYQK
+222 
-232 AREAFLKADH
+232 
-242 LSQAG
+242 
-247 RVEQELVEYCLADDA
+247 
-262 AREKMQMEPLLAE
+262 
-275 FYDDTQ
+275 
-281 QEPEKEKRCRR
+281 
-292 YLAVA
+292 
-297 GMYFS
+297 
-302 FSEELARE
+302 
-310 NDTDAMR
+310 
-317 KGIEVLEKAAGENM
+317 
-331 EGKWEAVIWQRLADA
+331 
-346 CYLGGK
+346 
-352 SGDGEREQDWCQES
+352 
-366 FLYYERLL
+366 
-374 CSRQDGNRRKNLL
+374 
-387 RAAELALQFDMQEKT
+387 
-402 EPQRGSRNS
+402 
-411 GNGGGHFLSA
+411 
-421 DQKKMGGSRMRK
+421 MRK

-440 TGFLAVQGIEV
+440 TGFLAIQGIEV

-509 EQEPEPPEE
+509 EQEPETPEE
-518 KTDPAETGKKETEEE
+518 KTYPAETGKKETEGEE

-542 DPEKEPAERWEET
+542 DPEKEPAERWEEEEKEISEDSESGKPEELPEEGDMGSGESESEEGCEET
-555 DTKESGTEESDSE
+555 DTKESETEESDSE
-568 RTDFGEMDTE
+568 RTDFGE
-578 KPDYEDAGSE
+578 
-588 KSGTENLMP
+588 
-597 EDSEP
+597 
-602 EKPDM
+602 

-615 STEKESENQTSETKA
+615 STEKESENQNSETKA

-641 AGKANTEKQEQTEP
+641 AGKSNTEKQEQTEP

-680 VTQDPDDTP
+680 VTQDPDDIP

-743 DTSVEIDPGYTP
+743 DTSVEVDPGYTP

-785 KICLKAESL
+785 KLCLKAESL

-834 SQKPKGTHLLQ
+834 SQKPKETRLWQ

>member
-1 MELLESGTKS
+1 
-11 FLVMEAVN
+11 
-19 GKSIGQRMRK
+19 
-29 GERFSSREI
+29 
-38 LKTGIALSGILCYL
+38 
-52 HAQNP
+52 
-57 PVFYRDLKPDNVM
+57 
-70 ITERGEIYL
+70 
-79 VDFGAAGTEE
+79 
-89 TGVEVRYG
+89 
-97 TRGYAAPEQYNGKCD
+97 
-112 ARSDL
+112 
-117 YALGALLAA
+117 
-126 MAKHAKKRQKRGLW
+126 
-140 RVMEKC
+140 
-146 MQKKPE
+146 
-152 ERYASAREVKKALRR
+152 
-167 LERKQKGRK
+167 
-176 TLRIFAVFAF
+176 
-186 LTGGAAAVASRMP
+186 
-199 WGQFPAADEWEE
+199 
-211 QGDLWFCGNPV
+211 
-222 EEGSLPNYQK
+222 
-232 AREAFLKADH
+232 
-242 LSQAG
+242 
-247 RVEQELVEYCLADDA
+247 
-262 AREKMQMEPLLAE
+262 
-275 FYDDTQ
+275 
-281 QEPEKEKRCRR
+281 
-292 YLAVA
+292 
-297 GMYFS
+297 
-302 FSEELARE
+302 
-310 NDTDAMR
+310 
-317 KGIEVLEKAAGENM
+317 
-331 EGKWEAVIWQRLADA
+331 
-346 CYLGGK
+346 
-352 SGDGEREQDWCQES
+352 
-366 FLYYERLL
+366 
-374 CSRQDGNRRKNLL
+374 
-387 RAAELALQFDMQEKT
+387 
-402 EPQRGSRNS
+402 
-411 GNGGGHFLSA
+411 
-421 DQKKMGGSRMRK
+421 MRK

-509 EQEPEPPEE
+509 EQEPETPEE
-518 KTDPAETGKKETEEE
+518 KTDPAETGKKETEGEE

-542 DPEKEPAERWEET
+542 DPEKEPAERWEEEEKEISEDSESGKPEELPEEGDMGSGESESEEGCEET
-555 DTKESGTEESDSE
+555 DTKESETEESDSE
-568 RTDFGEMDTE
+568 RTDFGE
-578 KPDYEDAGSE
+578 
-588 KSGTENLMP
+588 
-597 EDSEP
+597 
-602 EKPDM
+602 

-615 STEKESENQTSETKA
+615 STEKESENQNSETKA

-641 AGKANTEKQEQTEP
+641 AGKSNTEKQEQTEP

-680 VTQDPDDTP
+680 VTQDPDDIP

-743 DTSVEIDPGYTP
+743 DTSVEVDPGYTP

-785 KICLKAESL
+785 KLCLKAESL

-834 SQKPKGTHLLQ
+834 SQRPKGTRLWQ
-845 SLRRLWNLIRAIA
+845 SLRHLWNLIRAIA

-867 LRALCRK
+867 LRVLCRK

>member
-1 MELLESGTKS
+1 
-11 FLVMEAVN
+11 
-19 GKSIGQRMRK
+19 
-29 GERFSSREI
+29 
-38 LKTGIALSGILCYL
+38 
-52 HAQNP
+52 
-57 PVFYRDLKPDNVM
+57 
-70 ITERGEIYL
+70 
-79 VDFGAAGTEE
+79 
-89 TGVEVRYG
+89 
-97 TRGYAAPEQYNGKCD
+97 
-112 ARSDL
+112 
-117 YALGALLAA
+117 
-126 MAKHAKKRQKRGLW
+126 
-140 RVMEKC
+140 
-146 MQKKPE
+146 
-152 ERYASAREVKKALRR
+152 
-167 LERKQKGRK
+167 
-176 TLRIFAVFAF
+176 
-186 LTGGAAAVASRMP
+186 
-199 WGQFPAADEWEE
+199 
-211 QGDLWFCGNPV
+211 
-222 EEGSLPNYQK
+222 
-232 AREAFLKADH
+232 
-242 LSQAG
+242 
-247 RVEQELVEYCLADDA
+247 
-262 AREKMQMEPLLAE
+262 
-275 FYDDTQ
+275 
-281 QEPEKEKRCRR
+281 
-292 YLAVA
+292 
-297 GMYFS
+297 
-302 FSEELARE
+302 
-310 NDTDAMR
+310 
-317 KGIEVLEKAAGENM
+317 
-331 EGKWEAVIWQRLADA
+331 
-346 CYLGGK
+346 
-352 SGDGEREQDWCQES
+352 
-366 FLYYERLL
+366 
-374 CSRQDGNRRKNLL
+374 
-387 RAAELALQFDMQEKT
+387 
-402 EPQRGSRNS
+402 
-411 GNGGGHFLSA
+411 
-421 DQKKMGGSRMRK
+421 
-433 KTICAMM
+433 MM

-451 HAETQQTTGEA
+451 HAETQQTTGGA

-473 EIIENSDVTD
+473 EIIGNSDVTD

-555 DTKESGTEESDSE
+555 DTKESETEESDSE

-641 AGKANTEKQEQTEP
+641 AGKSNTEKQEQTEP

-680 VTQDPDDTP
+680 VTQDPDDIP

-694 SSPPPAETPSESAGE
+694 SSPPPAETPSKSAGE
-709 EPSQIPPQIIADFI
+709 EPSQIRPQIIADFV

-834 SQKPKGTHLLQ
+834 SQKPKGTRLLQ

>member
-1 MELLESGTKS
+1 
-11 FLVMEAVN
+11 
-19 GKSIGQRMRK
+19 
-29 GERFSSREI
+29 
-38 LKTGIALSGILCYL
+38 
-52 HAQNP
+52 
-57 PVFYRDLKPDNVM
+57 
-70 ITERGEIYL
+70 
-79 VDFGAAGTEE
+79 
-89 TGVEVRYG
+89 
-97 TRGYAAPEQYNGKCD
+97 
-112 ARSDL
+112 
-117 YALGALLAA
+117 
-126 MAKHAKKRQKRGLW
+126 
-140 RVMEKC
+140 
-146 MQKKPE
+146 
-152 ERYASAREVKKALRR
+152 
-167 LERKQKGRK
+167 
-176 TLRIFAVFAF
+176 
-186 LTGGAAAVASRMP
+186 
-199 WGQFPAADEWEE
+199 
-211 QGDLWFCGNPV
+211 
-222 EEGSLPNYQK
+222 
-232 AREAFLKADH
+232 
-242 LSQAG
+242 
-247 RVEQELVEYCLADDA
+247 
-262 AREKMQMEPLLAE
+262 
-275 FYDDTQ
+275 
-281 QEPEKEKRCRR
+281 
-292 YLAVA
+292 
-297 GMYFS
+297 
-302 FSEELARE
+302 
-310 NDTDAMR
+310 
-317 KGIEVLEKAAGENM
+317 
-331 EGKWEAVIWQRLADA
+331 
-346 CYLGGK
+346 
-352 SGDGEREQDWCQES
+352 
-366 FLYYERLL
+366 
-374 CSRQDGNRRKNLL
+374 
-387 RAAELALQFDMQEKT
+387 
-402 EPQRGSRNS
+402 
-411 GNGGGHFLSA
+411 
-421 DQKKMGGSRMRK
+421 MRK

-451 HAETQQTTGEA
+451 HAEIQQTTGEA

-518 KTDPAETGKKETEEE
+518 KTDPAEIGKKETEGEE

-542 DPEKEPAERWEET
+542 DPEKEPAERWEEEEEEISEDSESGKPEELPGAGDMGSGESESEEGCEET
-555 DTKESGTEESDSE
+555 DTKESETEESDSE

-578 KPDYEDAGSE
+578 KPDYEDTGSE

-597 EDSEP
+597 EDPEP

-641 AGKANTEKQEQTEP
+641 AGKSNTEKQEQTEP

-680 VTQDPDDTP
+680 VTQDPDDIP
-689 LQTEE
+689 LQTE
-694 SSPPPAETPSESAGE
+694 
-709 EPSQIPPQIIADFI
+709 
-723 LSQIADEDFE
+723 
-733 APNPLIIRPA
+733 
-743 DTSVEIDPGYTP
+743 EIDPGYTP

-834 SQKPKGTHLLQ
+834 SQKPKGTRLWQ

>member
-1 MELLESGTKS
+1 
-11 FLVMEAVN
+11 
-19 GKSIGQRMRK
+19 
-29 GERFSSREI
+29 
-38 LKTGIALSGILCYL
+38 
-52 HAQNP
+52 
-57 PVFYRDLKPDNVM
+57 
-70 ITERGEIYL
+70 
-79 VDFGAAGTEE
+79 
-89 TGVEVRYG
+89 
-97 TRGYAAPEQYNGKCD
+97 
-112 ARSDL
+112 
-117 YALGALLAA
+117 
-126 MAKHAKKRQKRGLW
+126 
-140 RVMEKC
+140 
-146 MQKKPE
+146 
-152 ERYASAREVKKALRR
+152 
-167 LERKQKGRK
+167 
-176 TLRIFAVFAF
+176 
-186 LTGGAAAVASRMP
+186 
-199 WGQFPAADEWEE
+199 
-211 QGDLWFCGNPV
+211 
-222 EEGSLPNYQK
+222 
-232 AREAFLKADH
+232 
-242 LSQAG
+242 
-247 RVEQELVEYCLADDA
+247 
-262 AREKMQMEPLLAE
+262 
-275 FYDDTQ
+275 
-281 QEPEKEKRCRR
+281 
-292 YLAVA
+292 
-297 GMYFS
+297 
-302 FSEELARE
+302 
-310 NDTDAMR
+310 
-317 KGIEVLEKAAGENM
+317 
-331 EGKWEAVIWQRLADA
+331 
-346 CYLGGK
+346 
-352 SGDGEREQDWCQES
+352 
-366 FLYYERLL
+366 
-374 CSRQDGNRRKNLL
+374 
-387 RAAELALQFDMQEKT
+387 
-402 EPQRGSRNS
+402 
-411 GNGGGHFLSA
+411 
-421 DQKKMGGSRMRK
+421 MRK

-518 KTDPAETGKKETEEE
+518 KTDPAETGKKETEGEE

-555 DTKESGTEESDSE
+555 DTKESETEESDSE

-578 KPDYEDAGSE
+578 KPDYEDTGSE

-597 EDSEP
+597 EDPEP

-641 AGKANTEKQEQTEP
+641 AGKSNTEKQEQTGP

-680 VTQDPDDTP
+680 VTQDPDDIP

-694 SSPPPAETPSESAGE
+694 SSPPPAETPSKSAGE
-709 EPSQIPPQIIADFI
+709 EPSQIRPQIIADFV

-834 SQKPKGTHLLQ
+834 SQKPKGTRLLQ

>member
-1 MELLESGTKS
+1 
-11 FLVMEAVN
+11 
-19 GKSIGQRMRK
+19 
-29 GERFSSREI
+29 
-38 LKTGIALSGILCYL
+38 
-52 HAQNP
+52 
-57 PVFYRDLKPDNVM
+57 
-70 ITERGEIYL
+70 
-79 VDFGAAGTEE
+79 
-89 TGVEVRYG
+89 
-97 TRGYAAPEQYNGKCD
+97 
-112 ARSDL
+112 
-117 YALGALLAA
+117 
-126 MAKHAKKRQKRGLW
+126 
-140 RVMEKC
+140 
-146 MQKKPE
+146 
-152 ERYASAREVKKALRR
+152 
-167 LERKQKGRK
+167 
-176 TLRIFAVFAF
+176 
-186 LTGGAAAVASRMP
+186 
-199 WGQFPAADEWEE
+199 
-211 QGDLWFCGNPV
+211 
-222 EEGSLPNYQK
+222 
-232 AREAFLKADH
+232 
-242 LSQAG
+242 
-247 RVEQELVEYCLADDA
+247 
-262 AREKMQMEPLLAE
+262 
-275 FYDDTQ
+275 
-281 QEPEKEKRCRR
+281 
-292 YLAVA
+292 
-297 GMYFS
+297 
-302 FSEELARE
+302 
-310 NDTDAMR
+310 
-317 KGIEVLEKAAGENM
+317 
-331 EGKWEAVIWQRLADA
+331 
-346 CYLGGK
+346 
-352 SGDGEREQDWCQES
+352 
-366 FLYYERLL
+366 
-374 CSRQDGNRRKNLL
+374 
-387 RAAELALQFDMQEKT
+387 
-402 EPQRGSRNS
+402 
-411 GNGGGHFLSA
+411 
-421 DQKKMGGSRMRK
+421 MRK

-451 HAETQQTTGEA
+451 HAEIQQTTGEA

-473 EIIENSDVTD
+473 EIIGNSDVTD

-509 EQEPEPPEE
+509 EKEPEPPEE

-555 DTKESGTEESDSE
+555 DTKESETEESDSE

-597 EDSEP
+597 EDPEP

-641 AGKANTEKQEQTEP
+641 AGKSNTEKQEQTGP
-655 GQSSPEKEELKTDE
+655 GQSSQEKEELKTDE

-680 VTQDPDDTP
+680 VTQDPDDIP

-694 SSPPPAETPSESAGE
+694 SSPPSAETPSESAGE
-709 EPSQIPPQIIADFI
+709 EPSQIRPQIIADFI

-785 KICLKAESL
+785 KICLKAGSL

-834 SQKPKGTHLLQ
+834 SQKPKGTRLLQ
-845 SLRRLWNLIRAIA
+845 SLRRLWNLIRTIA

>member
-1 MELLESGTKS
+1 
-11 FLVMEAVN
+11 
-19 GKSIGQRMRK
+19 
-29 GERFSSREI
+29 
-38 LKTGIALSGILCYL
+38 
-52 HAQNP
+52 
-57 PVFYRDLKPDNVM
+57 
-70 ITERGEIYL
+70 
-79 VDFGAAGTEE
+79 
-89 TGVEVRYG
+89 
-97 TRGYAAPEQYNGKCD
+97 
-112 ARSDL
+112 
-117 YALGALLAA
+117 
-126 MAKHAKKRQKRGLW
+126 
-140 RVMEKC
+140 
-146 MQKKPE
+146 
-152 ERYASAREVKKALRR
+152 
-167 LERKQKGRK
+167 
-176 TLRIFAVFAF
+176 
-186 LTGGAAAVASRMP
+186 
-199 WGQFPAADEWEE
+199 
-211 QGDLWFCGNPV
+211 
-222 EEGSLPNYQK
+222 
-232 AREAFLKADH
+232 
-242 LSQAG
+242 
-247 RVEQELVEYCLADDA
+247 
-262 AREKMQMEPLLAE
+262 
-275 FYDDTQ
+275 
-281 QEPEKEKRCRR
+281 
-292 YLAVA
+292 
-297 GMYFS
+297 
-302 FSEELARE
+302 
-310 NDTDAMR
+310 
-317 KGIEVLEKAAGENM
+317 
-331 EGKWEAVIWQRLADA
+331 
-346 CYLGGK
+346 
-352 SGDGEREQDWCQES
+352 
-366 FLYYERLL
+366 
-374 CSRQDGNRRKNLL
+374 
-387 RAAELALQFDMQEKT
+387 
-402 EPQRGSRNS
+402 
-411 GNGGGHFLSA
+411 
-421 DQKKMGGSRMRK
+421 MRK

-518 KTDPAETGKKETEEE
+518 KTDPAETGKKEKEGEE

-555 DTKESGTEESDSE
+555 DTKESETEESDSE

-578 KPDYEDAGSE
+578 KPDYEDTGSE

-597 EDSEP
+597 EDPEP

-641 AGKANTEKQEQTEP
+641 AGKSNTEKQEQTGP

-680 VTQDPDDTP
+680 VTQDPDDIP

-694 SSPPPAETPSESAGE
+694 SSPPPAETPSKSAGE
-709 EPSQIPPQIIADFI
+709 EPSQIRPQIIADFV

-821 VKPKTSTLVSQRT
+821 VKPKTCTLVSQRT
-834 SQKPKGTHLLQ
+834 SQKPKGTRLLQ
-845 SLRRLWNLIRAIA
+845 SLRRLWNLIRTIA